1 MYTLKQ
7 LELFMDLGESEKIIE
22 TARRFELSQSAVSMS
37 IKELERLL
45 GEPLFERIGKR
56 LVLNSRGALLMR
68 EARPH
73 VEALRRLYAQMSSDT
88 LQGELRIAASVTIA
102 EYLMPTIISDYMNLN
117 HDVSVMLS
125 SANTHD
131 VMQKVRSGEVDIGF
145 IEGACDDADFVC
157 ETLMKDELVVV
168 TSDASLLE
176 GAPWFI
182 DQLAER
188 NWILRE
194 KGSGT
199 CSVFLDAIAPVDRE
213 LNIWMELEHTEAI
226 KNFLLCRSEYIS
238 ALPRI
243 SVARELDEGRL
254 FEIPIRAHEF
264 ERDFIMISRS
274 EQMASKLLTHFHD
287 YLLSSIGI
295 K

>member
-7 LELFMDLGESEKIIE
+7 LELFIDLGRSEKIIE
-22 TARRFELSQSAVSMS
+22 TAKKFGLSQSAVSMA

-45 GEPLFERIGKR
+45 GDPLFERIGKR

-68 EARPH
+68 EAQPH
-73 VEALRRLYAQMSSDT
+73 VEELHRIFVRMSSDT

-102 EYLMPTIISDYMNLN
+102 DYLMPSLISDYTDLN
-117 HDVSVMLS
+117 SEATVALS

-145 IEGACDDADFVC
+145 IEGACDDKGFVC

-168 TSDASLLE
+168 TSDRSLKEE
-176 GAPWFI
+176 GPWFI
-182 DQLAER
+182 DQLAGR
-188 NWILRE
+188 HWILRE

-199 CSVFLDAIAPVDRE
+199 RSVFLDAIAPVDRE
-213 LNIWMELEHTEAI
+213 LNIWMELEQTEAI
-226 KNFLLCRSEYIS
+226 KNFLLCRTGYLS

-243 SVARELDEGRL
+243 SVARELEEERL
-254 FEIPIRAHEF
+254 FEVPIKAHEF

-274 EQMASKLLTHFHD
+274 NQPSSRLLSHFRD
-287 YLLSSIGI
+287 YLLSSMGL